1 MAAVAAVLLLLS
13 SLTITLSTTIY
24 SGTISPNFTASHF
37 LFIENSGDFLRSVN
51 RNYTAAIKN
60 PQPSSS
66 SFYLVVYHS
75 ASHTVVWTA
84 NRNTPISSSGQFRL
98 SATGI
103 SIHDDS
109 EDSVWSTPEFSSTV
123 ASLQLLDSG
132 NIILLDRFNT
142 TLWQSFDFPTDTIV
156 SGQRFL
162 VGKSLIAYSSP
173 SDYSDG
179 EYTFMLTSTTGMLQW
194 QGLTYYELSMD
205 SRSIQNSAQFVSYL
219 MVNGSGFNLIGESGS
234 EIVTK
239 VLMPPVVSDSDY
251 RILKISNDG
260 YLVVLRYTN
269 NNWVTDFASPVD
281 RCRSPSRCGKLGLCS
296 SGGCSCP
303 PGYHID
309 PKTNFGCSLSDNS
322 LSLPESC
329 NGDETR
335 PPEDYVYVP
344 IGKGLMY
351 FSIYFTN
358 PARNN
363 VGLSTCEALCSS
375 NCSCL
380 GFYYGNRSESC
391 YLIGNHLG
399 SIILSSNKEE
409 DDKLGFIK
417 AISLSSSS
425 NNQNGTTASDF
436 PVIGLVLLPVSG
448 VLLISI
454 VAIWMCIR
462 TQKNRKKNKMK
473 PIPKKFV
480 DDSYSDDTEKFLIAG
495 LPVRFKHEDLVHAT
509 MNFSTPIGSGG
520 FGKVYKGV
528 LRDKTVV
535 AVKKITALGS
545 QGMKEF
551 FTEIAI
557 IGNIHHVNLVKLKG
571 FCTHVRDR
579 FLVYE
584 YMSRGSLD
592 RTLFGTGPA
601 LEWKDRFEIAVGTA
615 RGLAYLHSGCE
626 QKIIHCDVKPENI
639 LLNDD
644 LQVKISDFGLA
655 KLLSPEQSGLFTT
668 MRGTRG
674 YLAPE
679 WLTNEA
685 ISDKTDVYSY
695 GMVLLELIQGRKNC
709 GHAPILSFEN
719 PTPSTECP
727 SSGSS
732 GLLNPPRAR
741 SIYFPLQALEMHEEG
756 RYLDLVDPRL
766 SGRVTKHEAEKLV
779 KVALCCLH
787 ENPSLRPT
795 MANVVT
801 MLEGTLPVVE
811 PRLDLL
817 GFLRF
822 YGRRF
827 TEPSMVATVTGVE
840 TPSGVMAPA
849 TESSSMSVF
858 LDSVSYTL
866 SQQVSGPR

>member
-1 MAAVAAVLLLLS
+1 MAAVASVLLLLS
-13 SLTITLSTTIY
+13 RLTITLSTTIY

-37 LFIENSGDFLRSVN
+37 LFIENSGEFLRSVN

-60 PQPSSS
+60 PKPSSS

-84 NRNTPISSSGQFRL
+84 NRNTPVSSSGQFHL

-109 EDSVWSTPEFSSTV
+109 EDSVWSTPDFSSTV

-132 NIILLDRFNT
+132 NLILLDRFNT

-162 VGKSLIAYSSP
+162 IGKSLIAYSSP
-173 SDYSDG
+173 SEYSDG
-179 EYTFMLTSTTGMLQW
+179 EYTFMLTSTNGILQW

-205 SRSIQNSAQFVSYL
+205 CRSIQNSAQPVSYM

-251 RILKISNDG
+251 RILKISNEG

-296 SGGCSCP
+296 TGGCSCP

-309 PKTNFGCSLSDNS
+309 PKTNFGCSLSDIS
-322 LSLPESC
+322 LLLPESC

-344 IGKGLMY
+344 IGTGLMY

-380 GFYYGNRSESC
+380 AFYYGSRSESC
-391 YLIGNHLG
+391 YLIANHLG
-399 SIILSSNKEE
+399 SNFLSSNKEE

-425 NNQNGTTASDF
+425 NNQNGTTVSDF
-436 PVIGLVLLPVSG
+436 PVIGLVLLPASG

-462 TQKNRKKNKMK
+462 TQKNKKIKMK

-509 MNFSTPIGSGG
+509 MNFSTRIGSGG
-520 FGKVYKGV
+520 FGTVYKGV

-535 AVKKITALGS
+535 AVK
-545 QGMKEF
+545 
-551 FTEIAI
+551 
-557 IGNIHHVNLVKLKG
+557 
-571 FCTHVRDR
+571 RR
-579 FLVYE
+579 
-584 YMSRGSLD
+584 
-592 RTLFGTGPA
+592 
-601 LEWKDRFEIAVGTA
+601 
-615 RGLAYLHSGCE
+615 
-626 QKIIHCDVKPENI
+626 
-639 LLNDD
+639 
-644 LQVKISDFGLA
+644 
-655 KLLSPEQSGLFTT
+655 
-668 MRGTRG
+668 
-674 YLAPE
+674 
-679 WLTNEA
+679 
-685 ISDKTDVYSY
+685 
-695 GMVLLELIQGRKNC
+695 
-709 GHAPILSFEN
+709 
-719 PTPSTECP
+719 
-727 SSGSS
+727 
-732 GLLNPPRAR
+732 
-741 SIYFPLQALEMHEEG
+741 
-756 RYLDLVDPRL
+756 
-766 SGRVTKHEAEKLV
+766 
-779 KVALCCLH
+779 
-787 ENPSLRPT
+787 SLRQ
-795 MANVVT
+795 
-801 MLEGTLPVVE
+801 G
-811 PRLDLL
+811 
-817 GFLRF
+817 LR
-822 YGRRF
+822 G
-827 TEPSMVATVTGVE
+827 
-840 TPSGVMAPA
+840 
-849 TESSSMSVF
+849 
-858 LDSVSYTL
+858 
-866 SQQVSGPR
+866 